1 MIKSIVTWWQNF
13 EEKRPGLAQ
22 FLMFFLVS
30 NGVTVLQFIMM
41 PVFKWLFS
49 FTELVNTAFH
59 WFPIGDGYIFSYTAG
74 TIADGG
80 QGGLAFFLAVQVTI
94 GLAQIAN
101 FFAQRSVTF
110 KSNSNIWVAA
120 FWYVIAYIVI
130 TFAASAAL
138 NLYRTPIYN
147 ALPETMADI
156 VVMFINAL
164 ISYWVFFPIFKV
176 IFKQVPEEDAS
187 AALEDAA
194 REGAE

>member
-1 MIKSIVTWWQNF
+1 MIKAITNWWRNF

-22 FLMFFLVS
+22 FVMFFLVS

-41 PVFKWLFS
+41 PFFKWLFS
-49 FTELVNTAFH
+49 FTELVNTPFF
-59 WFPIGDGYIFSYTAG
+59 WFPVGDGYIFSYTAG
-74 TIADGG
+74 PIAEGG

-94 GLAQIAN
+94 GLAQVAN

-120 FWYVIAYIVI
+120 FWYVVAYIVI

-138 NLYRTPIYN
+138 NLYRQPIYD
-147 ALPETMADI
+147 ALPETIADV

-164 ISYWVFFPIFKV
+164 ISCAVFFPIFKV
-176 IFKQVPEEDAS
+176 IFKQVPEEDAVEVLLDNAS
-187 AALEDAA
+187 EDA
-194 REGAE
+194 E